1 MFEIWKKYVA
11 WRKRPKN
18 FIVDTVESIVVILPL
33 VILIKTFVFGLYQV
47 PTCSMETTM
56 LVGERFFAEKFFVR
70 IIPPKHGD
78 IVSFNPP
85 TYKYSE
91 NYAVNV
97 FERYLDWRIVSWT
110 KRVIGV
116 PGDHLV
122 GKLEDGVP
130 VIYRNGEKLDEPYLN
145 QNPIISVYKQ
155 ELEGVSGMSPICR
168 RSYDSQYAFNDTR
181 QPYYRLSPLEVARAK
196 HYVGKSVFNPHTPAY
211 DYEGKVLDEFEVTLG
226 ENQFWMMGDN
236 RLGSHDSRAFGPV
249 DGILIHG
256 KILFR
261 IWSIDSNEAW
271 WILDLIK
278 HPIDFWKRVR
288 WGRFLQLIK

>member
-1 MFEIWKKYVA
+1 MFKIWKKYVA
-11 WRKRPKN
+11 WRNRPKN
-18 FIVDTVESIVVILPL
+18 FIVDTIESIVVILPV

-70 IIPPKHGD
+70 ITPPKRGQV
-78 IVSFNPP
+78 VSFNPP
-85 TYKYSE
+85 TYQYSE
-91 NYAVNV
+91 NYAVNL
-97 FERYLDWRIVSWT
+97 FERYLDWRITSWT

-130 VIYRNGEKLDEPYLN
+130 VIYRNNEKIDEPYLN
-145 QNPIISVYKQ
+145 QYPIIQVYKK
-155 ELEGVSGMSPICR
+155 ELEGTGIGPICR
-168 RSYDSQYAFNDTR
+168 RSFDDQYAYNDDR
-181 QPYYRLSPLEVARAK
+181 QPFYKLSKLEVMRAK
-196 HYVGKSVFNPHTPAY
+196 QYTGKDIYLPHTPAY
-211 DYEGKVLDEFEVTLG
+211 SHDGRCLDEFEVTLG

-256 KILFR
+256 RILFR
-261 IWSIDSNEAW
+261 IWSIDSNEGW
-271 WILDLIK
+271 WILDLIN

-288 WGRFLQLIK
+288 WSRFLQPVR